1 MVTIVVLEYP
11 WVMIADAVTAL
22 AAAEEALEAV
32 VETVEEATEAL
43 AVVLVLAAVLDD
55 VTAGTL
61 ETMVIRGV

>member
-22 AAAEEALEAV
+22 AAAEEVLEAV

-43 AVVLVLAAVLDD
+43 AVVLVLAVLDG